1 MIADCSF
8 SSNRNWRPDKSLLR
22 RIKTSYR
29 QSIASYEQ
37 PAGSMWASIA
47 ERRNNIHQ
55 ALLEDDDERT
65 DELLG
70 NPSKTELY
78 YGMDTVVAHLV
89 DALKASEAAQA
100 HVKNAVQTQFVAMA
114 ESIGAT
120 RSWFLE
126 AQGQRSEPT
135 IANFEEILDSIDK
148 ILGIRLLYPNPFE
161 DEFGVE
167 TPRGIIVARTPM
179 AIYQSWKVALVASLV
194 KGRKV
199 LEIGPGNGRSLFY
212 SYSAWLID
220 YTTIDLPM
228 GIVGQACFLAATLG
242 PEKIWMI
249 GDDPAT
255 QEGRVRLLPP
265 YALYESPE
273 DFDVVLNVDSLTEM
287 DPQQSVTY
295 LRYASDH
302 ALALIS
308 INHEFN
314 AHTFQNLVDMAGI
327 SQRPLRGVSAVRP
340 GYIEDVFLWR
350 DSALERELA
359 SATAKT
365 VSVVIER
372 DQARACLDGVLA
384 SKSWRMTA
392 PFRALRRMM
401 AQMTA
406 LLGWRSHHV
415 MAKRFSD
422 GVSHGV
428 TSALSI

>member
-8 SSNRNWRPDKSLLR
+8 SSNRNWRPDPSLLR

-37 PAGSMWASIA
+37 PASSMWATIA
-47 ERRNNIHQ
+47 ERRNDIHQ

-65 DELLG
+65 AELLG

-78 YGMDTVVAHLV
+78 YGMDTVHAQTVA
-89 DALKASEAAQA
+89 ALKASEATQA
-100 HVKNAVQTQFVAMA
+100 HIKNVVQTHFVAMA

-120 RSWFLE
+120 RAWYFE
-126 AQGQRSEPT
+126 AQGQRSEPAIAT
-135 IANFEEILDSIDK
+135 IEEMLDSIDK
-148 ILGIRLLYPNPFE
+148 VFGIRLHYPNPFD
-161 DEFGVE
+161 DEFGVK
-167 TPRGIIVARTPM
+167 TSRGIIVARTPM
-179 AIYQSWKVALVASLV
+179 AIYQSWKVALVAKLV

-212 SYSAWLID
+212 SYSEGITD

-265 YALYESPE
+265 HALYDSPE

-295 LRYASDH
+295 LRYAFDH

-314 AHTFQNLVDMAGI
+314 AHTFQNLADMAGI
-327 SQRPLRGVSAVRP
+327 CQRPLRSVSAIRP
-340 GYIEDVFLWR
+340 GYIEEVFLWR
-350 DSALERELA
+350 DSDQ
-359 SATAKT
+359 
-365 VSVVIER
+365 R
-372 DQARACLDGVLA
+372 DQVQADLDGVLA

-401 AQMTA
+401 R
-406 LLGWRSHHV
+406 L
-415 MAKRFSD
+415 
-422 GVSHGV
+422 
-428 TSALSI
+428 